1 MKPSLS
7 VVVIT
12 HNEESNIRRCIG
24 SVKAFSFSAIKL
36 REILVVDSK
45 STDGTV
51 KLAKRLGARVV
62 VRPWPGF
69 SEQKNWAM
77 NQVKGDW
84 ILSLDADEEMTP
96 ELWEEIER
104 ILPLTP
110 PNIVGYRIQRRAF
123 FLDKWIRHCGWWPDA
138 QTRLLR
144 RGMGR
149 FNGRPV
155 HEGLELDGS
164 VAELEEAM
172 NHYTYSSIG
181 QYLEKMD
188 RYSALVAASA
198 PLRKRRLWHL
208 YLVVDPFTTF
218 FRGYILRK
226 GFLDGWHGF
235 VICGLSAFHSF
246 VKYARIWEREV
257 VRRDT

>member
-12 HNEESNIRRCIG
+12 HNEEANIRRCLG
-24 SVKAFSFSAIKL
+24 SVKAYPFTALKL
-36 REILVVDSK
+36 REMLVVDSQ

-51 KLAKRLGARVV
+51 KAAKRMGARVV

-84 ILSLDADEEMTP
+84 TLSLDADEEMTP
-96 ELWEEIER
+96 ELWREIER
-104 ILPLTP
+104 VLPTAP
-110 PNIVGYRIQRRAF
+110 DAIGGYRIQRRAF
-123 FLDKWIRHCGWWPDA
+123 FLGKWIRHCGWWPDA

-144 RGMGR
+144 RGAGR

-155 HEGLELDGS
+155 HEGLELDAP
-164 VAELEEAM
+164 VAELEEPM

-188 RYSALVAASA
+188 RYSALAAFSA
-198 PLRKRRLWHL
+198 PPRKLRLWPL

-218 FRGYILRK
+218 FRGYILRN

-246 VKYARIWEREV
+246 VKYARIWERETT
-257 VRRDT
+257 RRDS